1 MAVSALSSFWLYAI
15 ALFVWA
21 VVKVIRIGHRE
32 SGLPPGPPTVPV
44 LGNLNIFPAENVHH
58 KFTQWA
64 KVYGGIYSLK
74 VGSGTLII
82 ITSPIVVK
90 ELMDGR
96 SASTSDRPPHY
107 MGTLITG
114 GSNIVLKENSKVW
127 RTLRKAIHTM
137 LASQASLEHLVIQK
151 TEAAQLMY
159 DILRS
164 PEDFFTHIRRYSN
177 SVMLSVLYGKRCPR
191 YESPEAK
198 AFYTVNHLWN
208 HALEPGAHPPLD
220 LLPFLRYLPGSWKDL
235 CKQVRTLQ
243 RQLYFG
249 LLDECQTRLQRGQET
264 DCFIENV
271 LQNQKFFGMDRE
283 LTGYLGGALI
293 EGGSDTTS
301 SFLHSLILAL
311 TAFPEV
317 QRKAQEEIDRVLG
330 GQRIP
335 TLDDFT
341 SLPYV
346 QAVIKETHR
355 FRPVAPLAIPHA
367 MTVTE
372 TYRGYTIPKGA
383 TIFVNTWGMFH
394 DPDAFENPED
404 FDPGRYLI
412 TERGT
417 KPGVDDRCYRST
429 LAFGSGRRICPG
441 INFANNSLALNA
453 MNLIWAFQFSPPLDA
468 ATGTP
473 LPVDIFAY
481 SKGVTTAPYPF
492 QCQITPRS
500 DLKAKLIKAA
510 FLDATDIF
518 VRFESSIS
526 AEDKE
531 WVKNYRLQ

>member
-1 MAVSALSSFWLYAI
+1 MIVSALSSFWPYAI
-15 ALFVWA
+15 VFFVWA
-21 VVKVIRIGHRE
+21 VVKLVRIGRRE
-32 SGLPPGPPTVPV
+32 LGLPPGPPTVPV
-44 LGNLNIFPAENVHH
+44 LGNLNIFPTENIHYQ
-58 KFTQWA
+58 FTRWA
-64 KVYGGIYSLK
+64 RLYGGIYSLK
-74 VGSGTLII
+74 VGPSTLIV

-96 SASTSDRPPHY
+96 SASTSDRPSSY

-114 GSNIVLKENSKVW
+114 GSHIVLKGNSKVW
-127 RTLRKAIHTM
+127 RALRKAVHTM
-137 LASQASLEHLVIQK
+137 LATQASEEHLIVQK
-151 TEAAQLMY
+151 TEGTQLMY

-164 PEDFFTHIRRYSN
+164 PKDFFTHICRYSN
-177 SVMLSVLYGKRCPR
+177 SVMLTVVYGKRCPR

-235 CKQVRTLQ
+235 CEQVKTLQ

-249 LLDECQTRLQRGQET
+249 LLDECQTRLQHGQGT
-264 DCFIENV
+264 G
-271 LQNQKFFGMDRE
+271 LLHRE
-283 LTGYLGGALI
+283 YLGGALL
-293 EGGSDTTS
+293 EGGSETTS
-301 SFLHSLILAL
+301 FFLHSLILAL

-317 QRKAQEEIDRVLG
+317 QRKAQEEMDRVLG
-330 GQRIP
+330 DQRTP
-335 TLDDFT
+335 TLDDFA
-341 SLPYV
+341 SLPYI

-367 MTVTE
+367 MITTE
-372 TYRGYTIPKGA
+372 AYHGYTIPKGA
-383 TIFVNTWGMFH
+383 TVFVNTWGIFH
-394 DPDAFENPED
+394 DPDAFENPEA

-412 TERGT
+412 TEHGT
-417 KPGVDDRCYRST
+417 KPGVDDSCYRST

-441 INFANNSLALNA
+441 VNFANNSLALNA
-453 MNLIWAFQFSPPLDA
+453 MNFIWAFQFSPPIDA
-468 ATGTP
+468 ATGMP

-500 DLKAKLIKAA
+500 DSKAKLIKAA

-518 VRFESSIS
+518 ARFETSIS

-531 WVKNYRLQ
+531 WVRNYRL